1 MLVEKKILSDHF
13 EEIYVSWFSRMKY
26 FALEYVVSEEDA
38 ENIVQD
44 VFTELWERKEILA
57 YDVNLVAL
65 LFTSIKNRCIDLLRH
80 RIVVKEAVNLIQ
92 EEYQATLRM
101 KLASLEL
108 FDQSLLS
115 EQDIERIITE
125 VVDSLPEKCREI
137 FIKSK
142 IEGKKQKDIAAEL
155 NISLKTVENQMDI
168 AYKKIKKRIERLSP
182 FINIFTL
189 LIKKIRL
196 SSWGFWFPD
205 PFIKNKSG
213 KYERTDT

>member
-101 KLASLEL
+101 K
-108 FDQSLLS
+108 
-115 EQDIERIITE
+115 RIITE

-155 NISLKTVENQMDI
+155 NISLKTVENQMAI
-168 AYKKIKKRIERLSP
+168 AYKKIKSELKDYLP
-182 FINIFTL
+182 L
-189 LIKKIRL
+189 LIFL
-196 SSWGFWFPD
+196 LA
-205 PFIKNKSG
+205 N
-213 KYERTDT
+213 

>member
-57 YDVNLVAL
+57 YDVNL
-65 LFTSIKNRCIDLLRH
+65 
-80 RIVVKEAVNLIQ
+80 
-92 EEYQATLRM
+92 
-101 KLASLEL
+101 ASLEL

-142 IEGKKQKDIAAEL
+142 IEGK
-155 NISLKTVENQMDI
+155 NRKT
-168 AYKKIKKRIERLSP
+168 
-182 FINIFTL
+182 
-189 LIKKIRL
+189 
-196 SSWGFWFPD
+196 
-205 PFIKNKSG
+205 
-213 KYERTDT
+213 

>member
-1 MLVEKKILSDHF
+1 MEIENAVILFTQKKDAGWKENTIRPFWRNICLLVF
-13 EEIYVSWFSRMKY
+13 RMKY

-155 NISLKTVENQMDI
+155 NISLKTVENQMNI
-168 AYKKIKKRIERLSP
+168 AYKKIKSELKDYLP
-182 FINIFTL
+182 L
-189 LIKKIRL
+189 LIFL
-196 SSWGFWFPD
+196 LA
-205 PFIKNKSG
+205 N
-213 KYERTDT
+213 

>member
-155 NISLKTVENQMDI
+155 NISLKTVENQMAI
-168 AYKKIKKRIERLSP
+168 AYKKIKSELKDYLP
-182 FINIFTL
+182 L
-189 LIKKIRL
+189 LIFLLANKKIRL

>member
-1 MLVEKKILSDHF
+1 MEIENAVILFTQKKDAGWKENAIRPFWRNICLLVFPD
-13 EEIYVSWFSRMKY
+13 EIFRSGVCRVRRRRRKY
-26 FALEYVVSEEDA
+26 RPGRIYR
-38 ENIVQD
+38 IVGK
-44 VFTELWERKEILA
+44 KEILA

-125 VVDSLPEKCREI
+125 VVDSLPKKCREI

-155 NISLKTVENQMDI
+155 NISLKTVENQMAI
-168 AYKKIKKRIERLSP
+168 AYKKIKSELKDYLS
-182 FINIFTL
+182 L
-189 LIKKIRL
+189 LIFL
-196 SSWGFWFPD
+196 LA
-205 PFIKNKSG
+205 N
-213 KYERTDT
+213 

>member
-1 MLVEKKILSDHF
+1 MEIENAVILFTQKKDAGWKENTIRPFWRNICLLVFPD
-13 EEIYVSWFSRMKY
+13 EIFRSGVCRVRRRRRKY
-26 FALEYVVSEEDA
+26 RPGRIYR
-38 ENIVQD
+38 IVGK
-44 VFTELWERKEILA
+44 KEILA

-125 VVDSLPEKCREI
+125 VVDSLPKKCREI

-155 NISLKTVENQMDI
+155 NISLKTVENQMAI
-168 AYKKIKKRIERLSP
+168 AYKKIKSELKDYLS
-182 FINIFTL
+182 L
-189 LIKKIRL
+189 LIFL
-196 SSWGFWFPD
+196 LA
-205 PFIKNKSG
+205 N
-213 KYERTDT
+213 

>member
-80 RIVVKEAVNLIQ
+80 RIEAVNLIQ

-155 NISLKTVENQMDI
+155 NISLKTVENQMAI
-168 AYKKIKKRIERLSP
+168 AYKKIKSELKDYLP
-182 FINIFTL
+182 L
-189 LIKKIRL
+189 LIFL
-196 SSWGFWFPD
+196 LA
-205 PFIKNKSG
+205 N
-213 KYERTDT
+213 

>member
-1 MLVEKKILSDHF
+1 
-13 EEIYVSWFSRMKY
+13 MKY

-115 EQDIERIITE
+115 EQDIERISQTQI
-125 VVDSLPEKCREI
+125 KRE
-137 FIKSK
+137 S
-142 IEGKKQKDIAAEL
+142 
-155 NISLKTVENQMDI
+155 
-168 AYKKIKKRIERLSP
+168 
-182 FINIFTL
+182 
-189 LIKKIRL
+189 
-196 SSWGFWFPD
+196 GFPLMKFH
-205 PFIKNKSG
+205 
-213 KYERTDT
+213 

>member
-44 VFTELWERKEILA
+44 VFTELWERKE
-57 YDVNLVAL
+57 NLGLWCESGCL

-80 RIVVKEAVNLIQ
+80 RIVVKEAVNWYRKSIRLLCGWNLPPWNYSI
-92 EEYQATLRM
+92 
-101 KLASLEL
+101 SLYSPSRISNG
-108 FDQSLLS
+108 SLLS
-115 EQDIERIITE
+115 GRLFAWKM
-125 VVDSLPEKCREI
+125 SGN

-155 NISLKTVENQMDI
+155 NISLKTVENQMAI
-168 AYKKIKKRIERLSP
+168 AYKKIKSELKDYLP
-182 FINIFTL
+182 L
-189 LIKKIRL
+189 LIFL
-196 SSWGFWFPD
+196 LA
-205 PFIKNKSG
+205 N
-213 KYERTDT
+213 